1 MARNLYILAGTLGF
15 FALVCLGLSFSNVSQ
30 QPGSPGDAA
39 LWRTMGIGFVVLAL
53 VATLAGTLAHL
64 FEQAEA
70 RAEIARIDRRDRLQD
85 RHRS

>member
-1 MARNLYILAGTLGF
+1 MARNLYILAATLGF
-15 FALVCLGLSFSNVSQ
+15 FALACIGLSFSNVAQ
-30 QPGSPGDAA
+30 QPGSPGDAS

-70 RAEIARIDRRDRLQD
+70 RAEIARIDRRDRLRD
-85 RHRS
+85 RNRF